1 MVKRL
6 LVVIALW
13 VWALGLYAQIHGVVI
28 DSDTGEPIPYLNIY
42 YDDKGVGTITD
53 LDGKYSIPY
62 HSGWNKLTFSMVGYT
77 RQDIT
82 VSSKTTELN
91 VSMKSDLV
99 LDEVVVK
106 PKKEKYSR
114 KNNPAVEL
122 MKKVIASKE
131 KTNLENKDYYFYN
144 KYQKITLAVND
155 ITPDSLKESWLFK
168 KYPFLRDQVE
178 MCDVTQKRILPVSVD
193 ETVSQKIYRKEPH
206 SEKTI
211 IQGIESRGINELFS
225 TGDML
230 TTVLKDVFQ
239 DIDIYQDRFRF
250 LQYPFDSPVS
260 DAGIRFYKYYI
271 MDTVYVE
278 RDRCFHLTFVPNNSQ
293 DFGFTGHLYILADS
307 TYRVKQCNMNL
318 PKKTDINFV
327 DHMIINQKF
336 GELPTGEW

>member
-1 MVKRL
+1 M
-6 LVVIALW
+6 AF
-13 VWALGLYAQIHGVVI
+13 Q
-28 DSDTGEPIPYLNIY
+28 
-42 YDDKGVGTITD
+42 
-53 LDGKYSIPY
+53 
-62 HSGWNKLTFSMVGYT
+62 
-77 RQDIT
+77 
-82 VSSKTTELN
+82 
-91 VSMKSDLV
+91 
-99 LDEVVVK
+99 
-106 PKKEKYSR
+106 
-114 KNNPAVEL
+114 
-122 MKKVIASKE
+122 
-131 KTNLENKDYYFYN
+131 
-144 KYQKITLAVND
+144 
-155 ITPDSLKESWLFK
+155 

-336 GELPTGEW
+336 GELPTGEWSLMEDDMLCELSYLKKSLGRTW